1 MKVPDI
7 MEKLLEKIKDI
18 SGSRFTSTDGITLS
32 IRVNVELDEG
42 QYNELI
48 NMLKSMGYSLY
59 KDGVDGQGLM
69 MEVYHNNHTGEFIS
83 IDYMKDKKYV
93 IWFII
98 YYWDRYE
105 LYA

>member
-1 MKVPDI
+1 
-7 MEKLLEKIKDI
+7 MEKLLEKIKEI
-18 SGSRFTSTDGITLS
+18 LGSSYISTDGITLS

-48 NMLKSMGYSLY
+48 NMLNSMGYSLY
-59 KDGVDGQGLM
+59 NKGVGEKGLM
-69 MEVYHNNHTGEFIS
+69 MEVYHNNHTGEFIA
-83 IDYMKDKKYV
+83 IDYMKNKKYV

-98 YYWDRYE
+98 YYWDRHE

>member
-7 MEKLLEKIKDI
+7 MERLLEKIKDI
-18 SGSRFTSTDGITLS
+18 SGSSYISEDGITLS

-48 NMLKSMGYSLY
+48 SMLKSMGYSIY
-59 KDGVDGQGLM
+59 NSGVDGRGLM
-69 MEVYHNNHTGEFIS
+69 MEVYHNNHTGEFIA
-83 IDYMKDKKYV
+83 IDYMKDEKYT
-93 IWFII
+93 IEIII
-98 YYWDRYE
+98 YYWDSHE